1 MEPRSFSTSVSL
13 SPLIPIESMSAIY
26 VGSLPSLTSAPTPL
40 SAVDAR
46 TRRRLVGGG
55 VKVKSSEICLVTLDD
70 GCKLLFVEGKMA
82 RKGNDEKGEG
92 EGREEGGEWKNSWTV
107 ERVEV

>member
-1 MEPRSFSTSVSL
+1 M
-13 SPLIPIESMSAIY
+13 
-26 VGSLPSLTSAPTPL
+26 
-40 SAVDAR
+40 
-46 TRRRLVGGG
+46 
-55 VKVKSSEICLVTLDD
+55 KSSEIYLVTLDD
-70 GCKLLFVEGKMA
+70 GYKLLFVEGKME